1 MISALNPSASAASR
15 DALLAFTSPPPGFAP
30 LTDFELAAVEGAPG
44 LYTLRDTAGADLRL
58 FLLDPT
64 FYVPEYLPAVADED
78 LAALGASSVAEVDVY
93 VVANILDGAPVVNLL
108 APIVVNPVARVA
120 TQLILEDDWP
130 LQAELA
136 TAAA

>member
-1 MISALNPSASAASR
+1 MISALHSIPSATAR
-15 DALLAFTSPPPGFAP
+15 DGRLSFTAPPPGFAP
-30 LTDFELAAVEGAPG
+30 LTDFDLAAVEGALG

-64 FYVPEYLPAVADED
+64 FYVPEYLPAVGDEE
-78 LAALGASSVAEVDVY
+78 LAALGASSVGEVDVY

-108 APIVVNPVARVA
+108 APIVVNPVARTA

-136 TAAA
+136 FEAA

>member
-1 MISALNPSASAASR
+1 MISTLPTSR
-15 DALLAFTSPPPGFAP
+15 DGRLSFTAPPPGFAP
-30 LTDFELAAVEGAPG
+30 LTDFDLSAVEGAPG

-64 FYVPEYLPAVADED
+64 FYVPEYLPAVGDEE

-93 VVANILDGAPVVNLL
+93 VVANIVDGAPVVNLL
-108 APIVVNPVARVA
+108 APIVVNPVAHTA

-136 TAAA
+136 FEAA

>member
-1 MISALNPSASAASR
+1 MISALNPSPSAVPR
-15 DALLAFTSPPPGFAP
+15 DALLTFTSPPPGFAP
-30 LTDFELAAVEGAPG
+30 LTDFELAAVEGASG

>member
-1 MISALNPSASAASR
+1 MISAPLSSAPATGRDSR
-15 DALLAFTSPPPGFAP
+15 LTFTAPPPGFAP
-30 LTDFELAAVEGAPG
+30 LTDFDLAAVDGAPG

-64 FYVPEYLPAVADED
+64 FYVPEYLPAVADQD

-108 APIVVNPVARVA
+108 APIVVNPASRSA
-120 TQLILEDDWP
+120 TQLILEADWP

-136 TAAA
+136 TEAA

>member
-1 MISALNPSASAASR
+1 MISALPTARNARLS
-15 DALLAFTSPPPGFAP
+15 FTAPPPGFAP
-30 LTDFELAAVEGAPG
+30 LTDFDLEAVEGATG

-64 FYVPEYLPAVADED
+64 FYVPEYLPAVGDEE
-78 LAALGASSVAEVDVY
+78 LAALGASSVGEVDVY

-108 APIVVNPVARVA
+108 APIVVNPVAHTA

-136 TAAA
+136 TEAA